1 MRSIWL
7 RKARKHAR
15 FGRYI
20 FFGTKPLD
28 EPFPFRTGMESD
40 RKRFSPAKVQSNM
53 KGRFDMLKKL
63 FTTAAAGAILVSAT
77 AAAPT
82 AFAQDATR
90 PLDPAAESPSTV
102 PGTAPAVPDG
112 STSSTAPTAPATEVT
127 GVYLSEQA
135 PDHISANTYIGQSVY
150 NPADEDVG
158 KISDLIM
165 DRDGG
170 IVAAVVGV
178 GGFLGI
184 GQKNVAVPIAKIEVI
199 QNPTDG
205 SLKLTTSETSE
216 TLKAAPEFKTLAMVQ
231 SEKDAGTT
239 GSVTRTPDTTQ

>member
-1 MRSIWL
+1 
-7 RKARKHAR
+7 
-15 FGRYI
+15 
-20 FFGTKPLD
+20 
-28 EPFPFRTGMESD
+28 
-40 RKRFSPAKVQSNM
+40 
-53 KGRFDMLKKL
+53 MLKKL

-112 STSSTAPTAPATEVT
+112 SASSTATTPTAPDTEVT

-135 PDHISANTYIGQSVY
+135 PDQISANTYIGQSVY

-184 GQKNVAVPIAKIEVI
+184 GQKNVAVPIAKIDVI

-205 SLKLTTSETSE
+205 SLKLTTSETLES
-216 TLKAAPEFKTLAMVQ
+216 LKAAPEFKTLAMVQ
-231 SEKDAGTT
+231 SERDAGTT
-239 GSVTRTPDTTQ
+239 GSVTPAPDTTQ